1 MILIFTLLYTL
12 NEKKKHIINTNI
24 QCHIQCINYLYDSY
38 MHGTQEQ
45 YHCISARPGQYIQCI
60 HIYLYRNIIRYRS
73 YYYDQNIVNLDP
85 EYNFTSYEV

>member
-1 MILIFTLLYTL
+1 MIVICTVHK
-12 NEKKKHIINTNI
+12 NNTI
-24 QCHIQCINYLYDSY
+24 AYQQ
-38 MHGTQEQ
+38 
-45 YHCISARPGQYIQCI
+45 GQN

>member
-1 MILIFTLLYTL
+1 
-12 NEKKKHIINTNI
+12 
-24 QCHIQCINYLYDSY
+24 

-60 HIYLYRNIIRYRS
+60 HIYLYRNIIIRYRS

>member
-1 MILIFTLLYTL
+1 
-12 NEKKKHIINTNI
+12 
-24 QCHIQCINYLYDSY
+24 

-60 HIYLYRNIIRYRS
+60 HIYLYRNIVRYRS